1 MKRVFKVKRL
11 PMGKDFLAI
20 TLGEFI
26 FTRAELSRYDLN
38 HELIH
43 VHQQRELLYLP
54 FFVWYVAEWLVLYI
68 KYRNWTKAYFHIRFE
83 QEAYRHQN
91 DLDYLK
97 HRRHYHYK

>member
-1 MKRVFKVKRL
+1 
-11 PMGKDFLAI
+11 
-20 TLGEFI
+20 
-26 FTRAELSRYDLN
+26 
-38 HELIH
+38 